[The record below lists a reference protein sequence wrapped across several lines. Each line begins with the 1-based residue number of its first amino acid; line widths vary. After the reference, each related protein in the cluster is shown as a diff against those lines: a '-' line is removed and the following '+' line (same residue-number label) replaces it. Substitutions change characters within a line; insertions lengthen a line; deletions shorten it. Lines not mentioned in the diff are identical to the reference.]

1 MDVRQSV
8 HSEHAK
14 TLDTT
19 ELRKK
24 FLIEQIFTPNQ
35 YTMTYSHID
44 RIVVG
49 GIMPVDGEITFDD
62 GIGKQFGVNYFLE
75 RRELGLINIGGPA
88 KIVIDG
94 TSYEVGNEEALY
106 VGKGAKALAFSS
118 LDSAKPAK
126 LYYNSAPAHAVF
138 PTRIITQDDAIKAPL
153 GDVKTCNK
161 RTICKYLVPEV
172 VETCQLS
179 MGLTRLAEGSNWNSM
194 PTHTHERRMEVYFY
208 FDMAEDTIIFHMMG
222 EPHETRHLVMHN
234 EQAVISPSWS
244 IHTGVGTK
252 NYAFIWGMIGENLTF
267 DDMDHIAM
275 KDLR

>member
-19 ELRKK
+19 EPRKK

-35 YTMTYSHID
+35 YTMVYSHID

-88 KIVIDG
+88 NIVIDG
-94 TSYEVGNEEALY
+94 KSYAVGNE
-106 VGKGAKALAFSS
+106 
-118 LDSAKPAK
+118 
-126 LYYNSAPAHAVF
+126 LYYNSAPAHATF
-138 PTRIITQDDAIKAPL
+138 PMRVITQEDAVKATL
-153 GDVKTCNK
+153 GDIATCNK

-172 VETCQLS
+172 V
-179 MGLTRLAEGSNWNSM
+179 
-194 PTHTHERRMEVYFY
+194 
-208 FDMAEDTIIFHMMG
+208 
-222 EPHETRHLVMHN
+222 
-234 EQAVISPSWS
+234 
-244 IHTGVGTK
+244 
-252 NYAFIWGMIGENLTF
+252 
-267 DDMDHIAM
+267 
-275 KDLR
+275 

>member
-35 YTMTYSHID
+35 YTMVYSHID

-88 KIVIDG
+88 NIVIDG
-94 TSYEVGNEEALY
+94 KSYAVGNEEALY
-106 VGKGAKALAFSS
+106 VGKGVES
-118 LDSAKPAK
+118 
-126 LYYNSAPAHAVF
+126 
-138 PTRIITQDDAIKAPL
+138 T
-153 GDVKTCNK
+153 DV
-161 RTICKYLVPEV
+161 V
-172 VETCQLS
+172 
-179 MGLTRLAEGSNWNSM
+179 
-194 PTHTHERRMEVYFY
+194 
-208 FDMAEDTIIFHMMG
+208 
-222 EPHETRHLVMHN
+222 
-234 EQAVISPSWS
+234 
-244 IHTGVGTK
+244 
-252 NYAFIWGMIGENLTF
+252 
-267 DDMDHIAM
+267 
-275 KDLR
+275 